1 MLIVPILSLVI
12 TANLATFSMGL
23 PSNAKHAISTAS
35 PAAHYPAPAA
45 SPAISQTARVA
56 LPAAIPCQTAS
67 SVPVPMPATHA
78 NKALPSA
85 VVNKVVQVVQQLQ
98 IAIPAVVSLAVR
110 VALMVIIL
118 ISSAVLCVVL
128 VWLSAVINQYLS
140 VISAF
145 PIPIVQPVLP
155 IISFL

>member
-1 MLIVPILSLVI
+1 
-12 TANLATFSMGL
+12 
-23 PSNAKHAISTAS
+23 
-35 PAAHYPAPAA
+35 
-45 SPAISQTARVA
+45 
-56 LPAAIPCQTAS
+56 
-67 SVPVPMPATHA
+67 MPATHA